1 MTLST
6 LSTESHEVHD
16 RKESS
21 HVTDDGAG
29 FSLTSSLSTPHA
41 ASWTLPPTRAP
52 SHSHT
57 SPRGTRLRSDAMD
70 TPRLASSFSTPWPTP
85 GNALTGKGSTTRA
98 ACDAGS
104 TVWSSGLCRPEM
116 SLASVLLCAT
126 PADIRSPDS
135 ARTASLASAATTAP
149 TLNRLSCTGS
159 SSTTSAST
167 VDTRTSPRTARMSCG
182 LCLLLDSTRDVQE
195 CL

>member
-1 MTLST
+1 MDDDDRAHFVSAAGDVSPPRSLHRTVSVRASRPFGTIAPCAMDLST
-6 LSTESHEVHD
+6 SSSCSSSMRATRSGAMTRSTSSTESHEVHD

-21 HVTDDGAG
+21 HVTDDGGG

-70 TPRLASSFSTPWPTP
+70 TPRLTSSFSTLWPTP

-104 TVWSSGLCRPEM
+104 TV
-116 SLASVLLCAT
+116 
-126 PADIRSPDS
+126 
-135 ARTASLASAATTAP
+135 
-149 TLNRLSCTGS
+149 
-159 SSTTSAST
+159 
-167 VDTRTSPRTARMSCG
+167 
-182 LCLLLDSTRDVQE
+182 
-195 CL
+195 